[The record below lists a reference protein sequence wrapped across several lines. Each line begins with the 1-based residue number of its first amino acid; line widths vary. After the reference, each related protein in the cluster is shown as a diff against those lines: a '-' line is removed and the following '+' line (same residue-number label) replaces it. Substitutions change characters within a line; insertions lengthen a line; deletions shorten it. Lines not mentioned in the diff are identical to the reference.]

1 MQPLRQVI
9 AKVLW
14 PDRKKTSYGVDW
26 YIDFLRLA
34 AEEDGAVGGVTAE
47 NAYNRIA
54 WLNIAVCARARN
66 LARATFRL
74 YNGDTEI
81 DGGPEYDL
89 FNFGVYGMTKY
100 QLWEQ
105 TEGWR
110 LMRGE
115 AFWLFDAGKMNKAHA
130 TISVVDPACMK
141 ELKDKTTGQVLM
153 WEWDRNGVKIP
164 FDPIE
169 VIHFPMWNPNDSIR
183 GQSEF
188 LPLAYELDQEHLVA
202 KGHSALLKN
211 QAIPAGVITIPGD
224 EASAETAERAIE
236 RWEKK
241 HKGVSRAGSTAVLG
255 SGATYERIAMTPAE
269 LQTMEVRGWNRD
281 TILAKL
287 GVPHAAVGL
296 KDAGSTLSGKDT
308 TEQMRAFWNLTL
320 IPDLKYF
327 EEKLD
332 RDFFGRFNLRV
343 EGRFDLSDIPE
354 LQEDENQRV
363 DRNLKEVAAGT
374 KLINEVRKE
383 LDRDP
388 LPWGDTWWMPISLV
402 PAENR
407 EKTLVEDREIARE
420 QAQNPPPA
428 PEKPKDEEDEKPAKA
443 IEDLIAKHITKPK
456 IYTPEYR
463 AMHWEIVVKAWEA
476 GEGPFAKDI
485 KSWLYN
491 RRQETIHRL
500 MTTGRE
506 DLAARYLDPVDP
518 DWDAQA
524 FKKIAEKHM
533 KRAVGMTGEQMG
545 NLFDNIGLGG
555 ISFDIWDTRAVERL
569 AARVNKGTLADLVP
583 EMRDRLRTTIQEG
596 IETGL
601 SEEHMG
607 DAIRARFNQLS
618 AHANTIARTELGG
631 VINDSRIESFLY
643 VGATEHEWLSAKDEK
658 VRQPPESPFN
668 HAIDGETRKISETF
682 SNGLFYPN
690 DPGGEAGNVINCRCL
705 TLPILEGEV

>member
-1 MQPLRQVI
+1 MQPLRKLI
-9 AKVLW
+9 ANALW
-14 PDRKKTSYGVDW
+14 SPRKKTAYGVDW
-26 YIDFLRLA
+26 YVDFMRLA
-34 AEEDGAVGGVTAE
+34 AEEDSATGGVTVE

-66 LARATFRL
+66 LARSTFRL
-74 YNGDTEI
+74 YSGDTEI
-81 DGGPEYDL
+81 EGGPEYDL
-89 FNFGVYGMTKY
+89 FNAGVYGMTKY

-115 AFWLFDAGKMNKAHA
+115 AFWLFDANMAKMPT
-130 TISVVDPACMK
+130 TIAVSDPAYMK
-141 ELKDKTTGQVLM
+141 DVRDKSTGKVVSWL
-153 WEWDRNGVKIP
+153 WDRNGIKIP
-164 FDPIE
+164 FKLEE
-169 VIHFPMWNPNDSIR
+169 VIHFPMWNPNDSLR

-188 LPLAYELDQEHLVA
+188 LPLSYELDQEHQVA
-202 KGHSALLKN
+202 KGHSTLLKN

-224 EASAETAERAIE
+224 ESSAEIAERAIE

-281 TILAKL
+281 TILAKM

-327 EEKLD
+327 EEKLK
-332 RDFFGRFNLRV
+332 RDFFGRFGLKM

-354 LQEDENQRV
+354 LQEDENQRI
-363 DRNLKEVAAGT
+363 DRNLKEVQAGT
-374 KLINEVRKE
+374 KLINEVREE
-383 LDRDP
+383 LDREP
-388 LPWGDTWWMPISLV
+388 VPWGDTWWMQFSLV

-407 EKTLVEDREIARE
+407 EETLEEDREIARE
-420 QAQNPPPA
+420 KPTA
-428 PEKPKDEEDEKPAKA
+428 PTSAEADEEEKPAKA
-443 IEDLIAKHITKPK
+443 IEDLVAKTIAKPK

-463 AMHWEIVVKAWEA
+463 TMHWEMVIKTWEA

-485 KSWLYN
+485 KDWLYK
-491 RRQETIHRL
+491 RRQHTIHTL
-500 MTTGRE
+500 MTEGKERI
-506 DLAARYLDPVDP
+506 ASRYLDPVDP
-518 DWDAQA
+518 DWNEQQ
-524 FKKIAEKHM
+524 FKAMAEKHM
-533 KRAVGMTGEQMG
+533 KRAVGTTGEQMG

-583 EMRDRLRTTIQEG
+583 EMRDRLRSTIQEG

-618 AHANTIARTELGG
+618 SHANTIARTELGG

-643 VGATEHEWLSAKDEK
+643 VGAQEHEWLSAKDEK

-668 HAIDGETRKISETF
+668 HAIDGERRKIGETF
-682 SNGLFYPN
+682 PTGGQGLMYPN
-690 DPGGEAGNVINCRCL
+690 DPGGEPGNIINCRCL
-705 TLPILEGEV
+705 TLPILEGEA